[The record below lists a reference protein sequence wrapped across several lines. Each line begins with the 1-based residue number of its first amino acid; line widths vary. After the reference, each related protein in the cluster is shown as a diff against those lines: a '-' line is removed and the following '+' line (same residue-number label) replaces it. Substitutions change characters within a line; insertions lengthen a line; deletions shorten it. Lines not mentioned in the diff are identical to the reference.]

1 MTRRQ
6 QFAVLIPAGLA
17 AVLWASAAAAGAPDA
32 RDWLGRQGYA
42 EPTGIQIVACHGYG
56 CAMRA
61 DIPIEGPWLARA
73 AALLRA
79 SHGSAAVE
87 RRALAEVVRLYMAHL
102 TASFGGRPD
111 EPRSPPSLSGVA
123 GQMDCLDVTAN
134 VTSLFLVLEE
144 RGLLARHRVE
154 SPQSRGFFF
163 DGRWPHYTAVL
174 SESDGRR
181 WAVDPW
187 SRPGERPDV
196 LPLEE
201 WSAEGGD

>member
-1 MTRRQ
+1 MRRRHQ
-6 QFAVLIPAGLA
+6 LAVLIPAGLA
-17 AVLWASAAAAGAPDA
+17 GVLWASAGVAGARDA
-32 RDWLGRQGYA
+32 RDWLGHQGYA
-42 EPTGIQIVACHGYG
+42 EPTSIQIVACHGYG

-61 DIPIEGPWLARA
+61 DIPLEGPWLARA
-73 AALLRA
+73 TALLRA
-79 SHGSAAVE
+79 NQGSAASE

-102 TASFGGRPD
+102 TANFGGPD
-111 EPRSPPSLSGVA
+111 EPRSPPSRSGVA

-144 RGLLARHRVE
+144 RGLLAKHRVE
-154 SPQSRGFFF
+154 GPQSRGFFF

-174 SESDGRR
+174 SASDGGR

-187 SRPGERPDV
+187 SRPGEPPDM
-196 LPLEE
+196 LPLET